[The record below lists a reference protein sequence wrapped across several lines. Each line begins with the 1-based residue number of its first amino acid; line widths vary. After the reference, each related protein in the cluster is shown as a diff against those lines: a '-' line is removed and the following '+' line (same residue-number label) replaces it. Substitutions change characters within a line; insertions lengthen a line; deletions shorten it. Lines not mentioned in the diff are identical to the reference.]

1 MNKVPKMISTKDL
14 SYISDMFSW
23 HNTLANKLTYYL
35 ETCDDKEV
43 EIKAFE
49 DKTDI
54 LSKEDKT
61 TPRKAKK
68 VVKNEN

>member
-43 EIKAFE
+43 ATAFQ
-49 DKTDI
+49 KLQKIHT
-54 LSKEDKT
+54 
-61 TPRKAKK
+61 
-68 VVKNEN
+68 KN